1 MFLLASEPH
10 QVPGNEKSQ
19 IPHEKFN
26 HQSIIL
32 SHLPSS
38 ILETLVQNTLNSIPP
53 CYTNHITKEH
63 NMKSMEPK
71 ILNYTYLY

>member
-10 QVPGNEKSQ
+10 QVPGKEKSQ
-19 IPHEKFN
+19 ITHEKLN
-26 HQSIIL
+26 HQGIIL

-38 ILETLVQNTLNSIPP
+38 IIETLVQNTLNSIPP
-53 CYTNHITKEH
+53 CYTNHINNEY

-71 ILNYTYLY
+71 I